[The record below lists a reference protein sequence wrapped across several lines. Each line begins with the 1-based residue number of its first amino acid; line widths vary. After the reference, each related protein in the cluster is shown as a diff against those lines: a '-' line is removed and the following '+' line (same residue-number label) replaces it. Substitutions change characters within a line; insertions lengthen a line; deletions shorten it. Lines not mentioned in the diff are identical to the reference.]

1 MYKSIRYFTLLALFV
16 LLMACEKE
24 IGFRPK
30 AQIPFLVMNSYLN
43 PDSIIAVS
51 LSKSISIAAKL
62 TLDIVGDAEV
72 NVYEDEQLLETLKF
86 DAANRRYRGTG
97 KPSVG
102 KKYKITVAKN
112 GFLPIDAT
120 TVIEP
125 APKVLAFSA
134 SKDPNSGKLIAALR
148 FNDQEGVANFYRLVV
163 KTESEFTELPEWAD
177 KSQNTSRSGWKGNTF
192 YEYRSE
198 VYSDDPILDWQKKRS
213 TGGLL
218 TDEPENLFII
228 FNDELIDG
236 KDYSLSFSYYF
247 SGAYGANSNKT
258 IVYFQAISK
267 ELYRY
272 LKTISVVANFGGS
285 PIWEPVQVF
294 SNVNNGGGILGSY
307 NTEIV
312 SSNF

>member
-1 MYKSIRYFTLLALFV
+1 MYKSIRYFTVLALV
-16 LLMACEKE
+16 VVLMACEKE
-24 IGFRPK
+24 IGFRTK

-51 LSKSISIAAKL
+51 VSKSISVAAKL
-62 TLDIVGDAEV
+62 TLGIVDDAEV
-72 NVYEDEQLLETLKF
+72 NVYEDEKLLETLKF
-86 DAANRRYRGTG
+86 DAANHQYRGTG
-97 KPSVG
+97 KPSIG

-112 GFLPIDAT
+112 GYLPIDAT

-134 SKDPNSGKLIAALR
+134 IKDPNSGKLIAALR
-148 FNDQEGVANFYRLVV
+148 FKDQEGVGNFYRLVV
-163 KTESEFTELPEWAD
+163 KIESEFTELPEWAD
-177 KSQNTSRSGWKGNTF
+177 KSQNTSSSGWKGNTF

-198 VYSDDPILDWQKKRS
+198 VYTDDPILDWQKKRS

-218 TDEPENLFII
+218 TDEPENLFLI

-236 KDYSLSFSYYF
+236 KEYSLIFSYYF
-247 SGAYGANSNKT
+247 SGGYGDKSNKT
-258 IVYFQAISK
+258 MVYFQAISK
-267 ELYRY
+267 DLYRY